1 MEISVYFAVKRM
13 ARHMEIS
20 MYLLIKNVWCIETD
34 DVTCGTKSTASR
46 EVLDTSFTVK
56 GLIFS
61 VTRKRLSFCFN
72 FVVEPVNLLNL

>member
-56 GLIFS
+56 GLIFFS
-61 VTRKRLSFCFN
+61 NQKTVF
-72 FVVEPVNLLNL
+72 FVLTSLLNL